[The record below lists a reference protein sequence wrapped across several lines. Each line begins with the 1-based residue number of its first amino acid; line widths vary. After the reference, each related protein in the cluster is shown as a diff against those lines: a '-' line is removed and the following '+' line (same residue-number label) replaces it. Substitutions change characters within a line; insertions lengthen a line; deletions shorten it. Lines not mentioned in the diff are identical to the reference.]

1 MQKSACYIIL
11 LQFGV
16 IHQSRITF
24 LSANVIDVTDSF
36 PFRFFFG
43 MMHTGGP
50 ISGIRLRHSLVVT
63 YRCGVHIQCY
73 TPLCLVCVLQTWR
86 NPGGFSKIRQH
97 NEM

>member
-50 ISGIRLRHSLVVT
+50 ISGTLPGCDLQMWCSHPVLHTTVSCVCFADLEKSR
-63 YRCGVHIQCY
+63 GVFENQAA
-73 TPLCLVCVLQTWR
+73 
-86 NPGGFSKIRQH
+86 
-97 NEM
+97 